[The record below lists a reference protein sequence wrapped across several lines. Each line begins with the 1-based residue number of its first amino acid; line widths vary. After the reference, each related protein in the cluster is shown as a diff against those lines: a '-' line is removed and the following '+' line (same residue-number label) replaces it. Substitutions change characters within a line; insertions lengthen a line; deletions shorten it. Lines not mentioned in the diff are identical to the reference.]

1 MIVTLGNFQFL
12 GVRHVSG
19 RLYSFQDSYDFKT
32 IHDEASLWSHTK
44 TLIQEAFEW
53 STFSFLRQNHF
64 KKQETTTAIKD

>member
-12 GVRHVSG
+12 GVQHVSG

-53 STFSFLRQNHF
+53 RQL
-64 KKQETTTAIKD
+64 